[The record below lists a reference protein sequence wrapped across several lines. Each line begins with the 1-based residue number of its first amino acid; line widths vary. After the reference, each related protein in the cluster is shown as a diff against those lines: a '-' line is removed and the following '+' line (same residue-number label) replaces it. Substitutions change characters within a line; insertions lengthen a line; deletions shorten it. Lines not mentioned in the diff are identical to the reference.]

1 MKKLASFYDQ
11 FSSDSINHQINENI
25 KQMEHIKEMAGNGKF
40 RGFTS
45 DEAQQCINKLKSN
58 IQSRENT

>member
-11 FSSDSINHQINENI
+11 FSSDSINRHINENI
-25 KQMEHIKEMAGNGKF
+25 KQMEYIKKMAGNGKF

-45 DEAQQCINKLKSN
+45 DEAQQCIDRLKSN
-58 IQSRENT
+58 NTIKP